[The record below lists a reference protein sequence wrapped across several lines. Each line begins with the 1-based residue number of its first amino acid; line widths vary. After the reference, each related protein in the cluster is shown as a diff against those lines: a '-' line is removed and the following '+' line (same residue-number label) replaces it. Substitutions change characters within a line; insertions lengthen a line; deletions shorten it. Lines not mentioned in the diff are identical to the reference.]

1 MELGGDFEIQII
13 YRCHHNRF
21 EELVLRAKEN
31 KGFKKKKSQD
41 GDGGIN

>member
-31 KGFKKKKSQD
+31 KGFKKKNQNGK
-41 GDGGIN
+41 GGIN